1 MEKIKIEV
9 LVKVP
14 IEKVWEAWNSPEQIK
29 NWAFASDTW
38 ECPSATNDLRVGGK
52 FNTRMSAKDGTAAFD
67 FTGTYLE
74 VDEFRK
80 IKYIMDKGEGEVV
93 ARECEVFF
101 EDLGD
106 GNVRVV
112 EVFDPENENP
122 VEMQK
127 AGWQEILNNFKKFV
141 EHN

>member
-1 MEKIKIEV
+1 
-9 LVKVP
+9 
-14 IEKVWEAWNSPEQIK
+14 
-29 NWAFASDTW
+29 
-38 ECPSATNDLRVGGK
+38 
-52 FNTRMSAKDGTAAFD
+52 
-67 FTGTYLE
+67 
-74 VDEFRK
+74 
-80 IKYIMDKGEGEVV
+80 MDKGEGEVV